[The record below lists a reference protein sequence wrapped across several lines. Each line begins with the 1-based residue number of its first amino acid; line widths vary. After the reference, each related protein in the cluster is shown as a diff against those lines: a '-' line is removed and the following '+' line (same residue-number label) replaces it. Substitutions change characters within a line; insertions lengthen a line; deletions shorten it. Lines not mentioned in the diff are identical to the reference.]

1 MQPFL
6 HRTASTSAATCVRYP
21 GYPLTFQALISE
33 GERVKKRELLH
44 LHMLM
49 FHIRM
54 YCEGI
59 THDEIRTGRYNSL
72 GISPLHIHKDKN
84 AHKEALLTLGD
95 EIVSQIPGRAL
106 PAAGCFPKAAFLPLA
121 AAEL

>member
-1 MQPFL
+1 M
-6 HRTASTSAATCVRYP
+6 
-21 GYPLTFQALISE
+21 
-33 GERVKKRELLH
+33 KKRELLH

-121 AAEL
+121 AADQ